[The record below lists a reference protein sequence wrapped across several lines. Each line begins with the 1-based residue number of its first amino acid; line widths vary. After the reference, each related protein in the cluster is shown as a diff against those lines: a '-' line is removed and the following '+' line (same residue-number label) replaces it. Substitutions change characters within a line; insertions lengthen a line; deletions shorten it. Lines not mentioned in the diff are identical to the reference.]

1 MRFVPGLLL
10 IVGVVAC
17 KDASAPIPPATPV
30 IVKLVMAPDTGFYRG
45 QKLSLAGLIRAAVT
59 DSGDTVAAP
68 AAVTWTIPS
77 GFVREGD
84 SVRATRE
91 VRGGLQASVEDA
103 LDSTATIA
111 VTDLSARIWGTTSR
125 CYNNPNSMRA
135 VEQPPIGLDSILRYS
150 TSGTLAYQAGD
161 WKDRRATLTV
171 QSGAIRF
178 WKDGLVDTVSD
189 IDVYP
194 VVQDTARAAIAVPS
208 VENFKM
214 EADSPRVY
222 RAAWTAGSTW
232 CHDFIGGGSDFI
244 LREP

>member
-1 MRFVPGLLL
+1 MRYAIAIIGLLA
-10 IVGVVAC
+10 AC
-17 KDASAPIPPATPV
+17 KDTAAPPPPPPPPPM
-30 IVKLVMAPDTGFYRG
+30 IVKLVMAADTGFYRG
-45 QKLSLAGLIRAAVT
+45 QRLSLAHLIRAAVT
-59 DSGDTVAAP
+59 DHGDTVAAP
-68 AAVTWTIPS
+68 ATVTWTIPS

-91 VRGGLQASVEDA
+91 VRGGLRASVDGA
-103 LDSTATIA
+103 VDSTATIA
-111 VTDLSARIWGTTSR
+111 VTDLAARSWAITSR
-125 CYNNPNSMRA
+125 CYNNPSSIRD
-135 VEQPPIGLDSILRYS
+135 VENPPIGLDSVFRYS

-178 WKDGLVDTVSD
+178 WKDGLVDTVSGVD
-189 IDVYP
+189 AYP
-194 VVQDTARAAIAVPS
+194 VTQDTARAAIAVPS

-222 RAAWTAGSTW
+222 RATWGAGSTW

-244 LREP
+244 LKEP